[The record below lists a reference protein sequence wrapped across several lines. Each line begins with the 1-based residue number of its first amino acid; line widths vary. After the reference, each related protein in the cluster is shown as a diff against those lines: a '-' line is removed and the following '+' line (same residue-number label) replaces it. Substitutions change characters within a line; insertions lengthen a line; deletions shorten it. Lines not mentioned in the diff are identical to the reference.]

1 MWRSYNLG
9 RWIARLR
16 VEHLLSD
23 YGWLTYPNSPVAP
36 IKSYSGC
43 RGYALVLI
51 VSESPLW
58 RAQLEMSVIKNSVL
72 LPLAGNR
79 GRWVLYTRLLTP
91 PERSWGGGGVEH
103 SHFLPFLRLSLHN
116 SAYWSDWRAC
126 EVFTLVSVSQS
137 CLLEGC
143 IHQLYNISVS
153 SPVWDFSW
161 QSWVKLEG
169 MQMGCDVLW
178 TAPALCVTLT
188 SHILSSCHPWTLPQF
203 SRVFRSLNNAGSQ
216 KMSSLSLV
224 SLPKSDNRKF
234 SETNSAHRC
243 AWFLP

>member
-51 VSESPLW
+51 VSESFPLW
-58 RAQLEMSVIKNSVL
+58 RAQLEMSVIKNSAL

-103 SHFLPFLRLSLHN
+103 PHFLPFLWLSLRN
-116 SAYWSDWRAC
+116 SAYEATGAH
-126 EVFTLVSVSQS
+126 VK
-137 CLLEGC
+137 CL
-143 IHQLYNISVS
+143 
-153 SPVWDFSW
+153 P
-161 QSWVKLEG
+161 
-169 MQMGCDVLW
+169 
-178 TAPALCVTLT
+178 
-188 SHILSSCHPWTLPQF
+188 
-203 SRVFRSLNNAGSQ
+203 
-216 KMSSLSLV
+216 SSLSVKAAFLKAAFISFTISLSPPLV
-224 SLPKSDNRKF
+224 EISHNRA
-234 SETNSAHRC
+234 ELN
-243 AWFLP
+243 